1 VIAPTQQLPCSRR
14 VTAKFQI
21 NRSGWAYRTNE
32 HIWDPR
38 WTDFSDWNWPETGN
52 LSGTSS
58 WYDDFTFNV
67 DDRGADYDGELNRA
81 DVWTTG
87 GPNGS
92 TWCYAINPKVTAVVI
107 W

>member
-1 VIAPTQQLPCSRR
+1 MDRLLGLELARDRQLNG
-14 VTAKFQI
+14 F
-21 NRSGWAYRTNE
+21 TN
-32 HIWDPR
+32 
-38 WTDFSDWNWPETGN
+38 
-52 LSGTSS
+52 

-92 TWCYAINPKVTAVVI
+92 TWCYTVNPMVTAVVI
-107 W
+107 N